1 MSKVYKNIEDPK
13 SQSLLVI
20 GTENKE
26 IMILEPSG
34 MGVQKSI

>member
-1 MSKVYKNIEDPK
+1 MGKLYKNIEDPK

-20 GTENKE
+20 GTENQE